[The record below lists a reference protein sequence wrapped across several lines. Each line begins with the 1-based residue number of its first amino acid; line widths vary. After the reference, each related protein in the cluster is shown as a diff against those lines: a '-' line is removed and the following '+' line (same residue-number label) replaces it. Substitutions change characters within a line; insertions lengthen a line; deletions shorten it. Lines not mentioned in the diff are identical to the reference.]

1 MTAMAPENGG
11 SAPRSHGGVFTRK
24 MGPMPMWGWMGIALA
39 VALVY
44 YFLKKKSG
52 TAATGAGT
60 ATGAASVNSPGGV
73 DSSLVPQFVNQTYTQ
88 TAPPASQTVNVTVP
102 PAAASPAPKTTA
114 QTVSG
119 APGSYS
125 LDVGGSNNDEWTST
139 GKYSLASIAKSHGMT
154 AQQLIAVS
162 ESSENNATL
171 AAYVKKGNYNAL
183 VPAGVQL
190 FIPAAN
196 WKTS

>member
-1 MTAMAPENGG
+1 
-11 SAPRSHGGVFTRK
+11 
-24 MGPMPMWGWMGIALA
+24 
-39 VALVY
+39 
-44 YFLKKKSG
+44 
-52 TAATGAGT
+52 
-60 ATGAASVNSPGGV
+60 
-73 DSSLVPQFVNQTYTQ
+73 
-88 TAPPASQTVNVTVP
+88 
-102 PAAASPAPKTTA
+102 
-114 QTVSG
+114 
-119 APGSYS
+119 
-125 LDVGGSNNDEWTST
+125 
-139 GKYSLASIAKSHGMT
+139 MT